1 MQLRRFSAKNVS
13 EALLKVKAALGPDAI
28 ILSTKKR
35 SKTDESSGQTVNY
48 VEVVAAVDKAPEG
61 GSPKLEKRAPRIF
74 KSRAKSQGIEGKLL
88 QEINGLKN
96 EIRQMHEALKTIQ
109 RQERAG
115 NTRAHDSLDGALRLS
130 ESIASC
136 LGLDRRGREM
146 VERLLSS
153 CDRDALTNWAKVI
166 RLLGDFISSNI
177 KPGSV
182 AEREKGRCW
191 WAFVGPTG
199 VGKTTTLAK
208 IAARLKF
215 LCKRR
220 GVFICVDGYRMG
232 AMEQL
237 ERYAN
242 LMSIPIEMAR
252 TNKDLVRLFGEY
264 KDMDFIFVDTTGRN
278 PFSSSHKTELERL
291 FDSVPGLMAQVMLGA
306 TSKRED
312 LMGAISFYR
321 QFPLAGWTL
330 TKIDETRSLASSV
343 FPLIEAD
350 LPVSYV
356 TNGQRVP
363 EDIRSARGAEL
374 AQLSLEP
381 LKGLGKLL
389 NGPVLTGRDK
399 QKAVSETI

>member
-28 ILSTKKR
+28 ILSTKNR
-35 SKTDESSGQTVNY
+35 SKTDERSGQTVNY
-48 VEVVAAVDKAPEG
+48 VEVVAAVDKGLEG
-61 GSPKLEKRAPRIF
+61 GSPKREERAPRIF
-74 KSRAKSQGIEGKLL
+74 KSRARGQDVEGKLL
-88 QEINGLKN
+88 REIGGLKN
-96 EIRQMHEALKTIQ
+96 EIRQMHEALKAIH

-115 NTRAHDSLDGALRLS
+115 RIRAHDSLDWALRLS

-136 LGLDRRGREM
+136 LGLDRRGQET

-153 CDRDALTNWAKVI
+153 CDRDALTNWGKVI

-182 AEREKGRCW
+182 AERGKGRCW

-252 TNKDLVRLFGEY
+252 TNRDLIRLLGEY
-264 KDMDFIFVDTTGRN
+264 KEMDFIFVDTTGRN

-291 FDSVPGLMAQVMLGA
+291 FDSVPGLMAQVMLSA

-381 LKGLGKLL
+381 LRGLGKLL
-389 NGPVLTGRDK
+389 NGPEFTDRDK

>member
-28 ILSTKKR
+28 ILSTKNR
-35 SKTDESSGQTVNY
+35 SKTDERSGQTVNY
-48 VEVVAAVDKAPEG
+48 VEVVAAVDNSPEG
-61 GSPKLEKRAPRIF
+61 GSPKREEKAPRIF
-74 KSRAKSQGIEGKLL
+74 KSRARGQDVEGKLL
-88 QEINGLKN
+88 REINGLKN
-96 EIRQMHEALKTIQ
+96 EIRRMHQALQAIQ
-109 RQERAG
+109 RQECAG
-115 NTRAHDSLDGALRLS
+115 NTRAHDNLDGALQLS
-130 ESIASC
+130 ESIVSC
-136 LGLDRRGREM
+136 LGLDRRGQET

-153 CDRDALTNWAKVI
+153 CDRDTLTNWSKVT

-177 KPGSV
+177 KLGSV
-182 AEREKGRCW
+182 AERETGRCW

-237 ERYAN
+237 QKYAN

-264 KDMDFIFVDTTGRN
+264 RDMDFIFVDTTGRN

-291 FDSVPGLMAQVMLGA
+291 FDSVPGLMAQVMLSA

-312 LMGAISFYR
+312 FMGAISFYR

-330 TKIDETRSLASSV
+330 TKIDETRALASSV

-363 EDIRSARGAEL
+363 EDIRSARGAEI

-381 LKGLGKLL
+381 LKGLGRLL
-389 NGPVLTGRDK
+389 DGSRLTGRNK